1 MFQRSTCHW
10 GLIRGDSRS
19 IRSED
24 IAANTSHLFNQAS
37 DSDFDFCYEK
47 DDGTLIDWRARA
59 DAEITV
65 EQAASPSEF
74 IPGVVPE
81 LRVEATVEAY
91 PGVVPVGQPARA
103 EVDELLRWLSSAN
116 LPHVSFKLWPWVS
129 VTDVARFVVTLQTE
143 LSSDVIGPRWRGAA
157 EDLRQVAR
165 LYRGVDVDGE
175 ARQSRAPPL
184 MSMRGLGADQVEVRS
199 VQVGGS
205 HVG

>member
-1 MFQRSTCHW
+1 M
-10 GLIRGDSRS
+10 
-19 IRSED
+19 
-24 IAANTSHLFNQAS
+24 
-37 DSDFDFCYEK
+37 
-47 DDGTLIDWRARA
+47 
-59 DAEITV
+59 
-65 EQAASPSEF
+65 
-74 IPGVVPE
+74 PE

-91 PGVVPVGQPARA
+91 PGVVPVEQPARA
-103 EVDELLRWLSSAN
+103 KVDELLRWLSSAN

-184 MSMRGLGADQVEVRS
+184 MSMRGLGADQVGVRS